1 MIEKIVK
8 ANAKINL
15 GLNILGKNEDGYH
28 ELDMIMA
35 PISLYDT
42 LNIKFFQKKGNLIL
56 KSNIKGVPL
65 NEKNIIYKIY
75 EAFYNETSLQ
85 RENIEVY
92 LDKNIPFQ
100 AGLGGGSS
108 DGAFFLKT
116 LNEYHKSPLTLQE
129 MIDLGKKIGADIP
142 FFIVNET
149 VRAKGIG
156 EILEKTVN
164 NLDAKIIL
172 IKPNFG
178 ISTAEAYRGYSQL
191 TEKKWADID
200 KIVEGLK
207 ENNLS
212 KVIDNVENHLQQTSL
227 LLNNNVKTFEE
238 KLAKISKNFKMSGSG
253 SCYYLISDKD
263 NSQFFYETLRSEFTD
278 CFISQQDFI

>member
-15 GLNILGKNEDGYH
+15 GLNILGKNKDGYH
-28 ELDMIMA
+28 ELDMMMA

-75 EAFYNETSLQ
+75 EAFYNVTSLQ

>member
-35 PISLYDT
+35 PISLYDN

-75 EAFYNETSLQ
+75 ESFYNETSLQ

-116 LNEYHKSPLTLQE
+116 LNEYHKSLLTLQE

>member
-15 GLNILGKNEDGYH
+15 GLNILGKNKDGYH
-28 ELDMIMA
+28 ELDMMMA

-42 LNIKFFQKKGNLIL
+42 LNIKFYQKKGNLIL

-75 EAFYNETSLQ
+75 EAFYNVTSLQ

-263 NSQFFYETLRSEFTD
+263 NSQIFYETLRSEFTD

>member
-1 MIEKIVK
+1 VFSLSSLEPDARFFPLALPIASISSMKI
-8 ANAKINL
+8 I
-15 GLNILGKNEDGYH
+15 H
-28 ELDMIMA
+28 
-35 PISLYDT
+35 
-42 LNIKFFQKKGNLIL
+42 
-56 KSNIKGVPL
+56 
-65 NEKNIIYKIY
+65 
-75 EAFYNETSLQ
+75 
-85 RENIEVY
+85 
-92 LDKNIPFQ
+92 
-100 AGLGGGSS
+100 
-108 DGAFFLKT
+108 GAFFLKT
-116 LNEYHKSPLTLQE
+116 LNEYHKSLLTLQE

-156 EILEKTVN
+156 EILEKTIN

-263 NSQFFYETLRSEFTD
+263 NSQIFYETLRSEFTD

>member
-28 ELDMIMA
+28 ELDMMMA
-35 PISLYDT
+35 PISLYDN

-116 LNEYHKSPLTLQE
+116 LNEYHKSLLTLQE

-263 NSQFFYETLRSEFTD
+263 NSQIFYETLRSEFTD

>member
-15 GLNILGKNEDGYH
+15 GLNILGKNKDGYH
-28 ELDMIMA
+28 ELDMMMA

-42 LNIKFFQKKGNLIL
+42 LNIKKKKKKGNLIL

-75 EAFYNETSLQ
+75 EAFYNVTSLQ

-116 LNEYHKSPLTLQE
+116 LNEYHKSLLTLQE

-156 EILEKTVN
+156 EILEKTIN

-263 NSQFFYETLRSEFTD
+263 NSQIFYETLRSEFTD

>member
-116 LNEYHKSPLTLQE
+116 LNEYHKSLLTLQE

-263 NSQFFYETLRSEFTD
+263 NSQIFYKSTGLYINKPKRKVQKT
-278 CFISQQDFI
+278 

>member
-1 MIEKIVK
+1 MKYPNRLITKGESNKSIVTAIQK
-8 ANAKINL
+8 QLLKFNC
-15 GLNILGKNEDGYH
+15 G
-28 ELDMIMA
+28 
-35 PISLYDT
+35 PISIDGDFGKQTFASVKL
-42 LNIKFFQKKGNLIL
+42 FQSRNTD
-56 KSNIKGVPL
+56 IKGVPL

-116 LNEYHKSPLTLQE
+116 LNEYHKSLLTLQE

>member
-35 PISLYDT
+35 PISLYDN

-263 NSQFFYETLRSEFTD
+263 NSQIFYETLRSEFTD

>member
-15 GLNILGKNEDGYH
+15 GLNILGKNKDGYH
-28 ELDMIMA
+28 ELDMMMA

-116 LNEYHKSPLTLQE
+116 LNEYHKSLLTLQE

>member
-75 EAFYNETSLQ
+75 EAFYNVTSLQ

>member
-56 KSNIKGVPL
+56 KSNIKCVPL

>member
-28 ELDMIMA
+28 ELDMMMA

-75 EAFYNETSLQ
+75 EAFYNVTSLQ

-263 NSQFFYETLRSEFTD
+263 NSQIFYETLRSEFTD

>member
-1 MIEKIVK
+1 MIEKKIK

-15 GLNILGKNEDGYH
+15 GLNILGKMNNGYH

-35 PISLYDT
+35 PINLFDN
-42 LNIKFFQKKGNLIL
+42 LNIKFYQKKGNLII

-65 NEKNIIYKIY
+65 DERNIIYKIY

-92 LDKNIPFQ
+92 LEKNIPFQ

-116 LNEYHKSPLTLQE
+116 LNEYHNNPLNTE
-129 MIDLGKKIGADIP
+129 KMIEVGKRIGADIP
-142 FFIVNET
+142 FFIVNKT

-156 EILEKTVN
+156 EVLEEIEN
-164 NLDAKIIL
+164 NLEVKIIL

-178 ISTAEAYRGYSQL
+178 ISTVEAYKGYSL
-191 TEKKWADID
+191 LEEKKWADID
-200 KIVEGLK
+200 KVIEGLK
-207 ENNLS
+207 ANNPE
-212 KVIDNVENHLQQTSL
+212 KVINNIENHLQQTSL
-227 LLNNNVKTFEE
+227 FLNKNVKTFEE
-238 KLAKISKNFKMSGSG
+238 RLNKISKNFKMSGSG
-253 SCYYLISDKD
+253 SCYYLISDKE
-263 NSQFFYETLRSEFTD
+263 NSQRIYTDLKSEFTD
-278 CFISQQDFI
+278 CFIGLNDFI

>member
-35 PISLYDT
+35 PISLYDN

-156 EILEKTVN
+156 EILEKTDN

>member
-15 GLNILGKNEDGYH
+15 GLNILGKNKDGYH
-28 ELDMIMA
+28 ELDIMMA

-42 LNIKFFQKKGNLIL
+42 LNIKKKKKKGNLIL

-75 EAFYNETSLQ
+75 EAFYNVTSLQ

-116 LNEYHKSPLTLQE
+116 LNEYHKSLLTLQE

-263 NSQFFYETLRSEFTD
+263 NSQIFYETLRSEFTD

>member
-35 PISLYDT
+35 PISLYDN

-75 EAFYNETSLQ
+75 EAFYNVTSLQ

-116 LNEYHKSPLTLQE
+116 LNEYHKSLLTLQE

>member
-28 ELDMIMA
+28 ELDMMMA

-200 KIVEGLK
+200 KVVEGLK

-212 KVIDNVENHLQQTSL
+212 KVIENVENHLHQTSL

>member
-28 ELDMIMA
+28 ELDMMMA

-116 LNEYHKSPLTLQE
+116 LNEYHKSLLTLQE

-142 FFIVNET
+142 FFIVDET

-156 EILEKTVN
+156 EKLEKTVN

>member
-75 EAFYNETSLQ
+75 EAFYNVTSLQ

-142 FFIVNET
+142 FFIVNEI

-156 EILEKTVN
+156 ETLEKTVN

-263 NSQFFYETLRSEFTD
+263 NSQIFYETLRSEFTD

>member
-1 MIEKIVK
+1 MEKIVK

-75 EAFYNETSLQ
+75 EAFYNVTSLQ

-263 NSQFFYETLRSEFTD
+263 NSQIFYETLRSEFTD

>member
-35 PISLYDT
+35 PISLYDN

>member
-28 ELDMIMA
+28 ELDMMMA

-116 LNEYHKSPLTLQE
+116 LNEYHKSLLTLQE

-178 ISTAEAYRGYSQL
+178 ISTAEAYRWYSQL

>member
-28 ELDMIMA
+28 ELDMMMA

>member
-28 ELDMIMA
+28 DLDMIMA
-35 PISLYDT
+35 PINLYDN

-75 EAFYNETSLQ
+75 DAFYNETSLQ

-108 DGAFFLKT
+108 DGAFFLKI
-116 LNEYHKSPLTLQE
+116 LNEYHNYPLNLQE

-156 EILEKTVN
+156 EVLEKINN

-172 IKPNFG
+172 IKPKFG
-178 ISTAEAYRGYSQL
+178 ISTAEAYKGYSL
-191 TEKKWADID
+191 LKEKKWADID
-200 KIVEGLK
+200 KIVEGLE
-207 ENNLS
+207 ENS
-212 KVIDNVENHLQQTSL
+212 FDKVIDNIENHLQQTSL

>member
-75 EAFYNETSLQ
+75 EAFYNVTSLQ

-178 ISTAEAYRGYSQL
+178 ISTAEVYRGYSQL

>member
-42 LNIKFFQKKGNLIL
+42 LNIKYLKKKGNLIL

-75 EAFYNETSLQ
+75 EAFYNVTSLQ

-253 SCYYLISDKD
+253 SCYYLLSLKD
-263 NSQFFYETLRSEFTD
+263 DSQIFYETLRSEFTD

>member
-42 LNIKFFQKKGNLIL
+42 LNIKFFHKKGNLIL

-75 EAFYNETSLQ
+75 EAFYNVTSLQ

>member
-35 PISLYDT
+35 PISLYDN

-116 LNEYHKSPLTLQE
+116 LNEYHKSLLTLQE

-156 EILEKTVN
+156 EILEKTIN

-263 NSQFFYETLRSEFTD
+263 NSQIFYETLRSEFTD

>member
-35 PISLYDT
+35 PISLYDN

-75 EAFYNETSLQ
+75 EAFYNVTSLQ

-116 LNEYHKSPLTLQE
+116 LNEYHKSLLTLQE

-156 EILEKTVN
+156 EILEKTIN

>member
-28 ELDMIMA
+28 ELDMMMA

-75 EAFYNETSLQ
+75 EAFYNVTSLQ

-116 LNEYHKSPLTLQE
+116 LNEYHKSLLTLQE

-238 KLAKISKNFKMSGSG
+238 KLAKLSKNFKMSGSG